1 MNNQKKLLTNT
12 KFSSPKKRCWIN
24 TKKKSNKIN
33 SQWFTLAIIH
43 GIYVSW
49 SRISKWRRRCVW
61 KAICTLAVLCW
72 NCQKL
77 KVSRLIRYK
86 KKLFQKL
93 DRNKKKKMKKIHNL
107 KNSSQ
112 SHWMCWC
119 RVSANWLPSLIHSNV
134 SLSSSTNN
142 KPHDH
147 DVCIKHI

>member
-93 DRNKKKKMKKIHNL
+93 DRNKKKKWRKFIILKIAL
-107 KNSSQ
+107 KVTECVGVGSLLTGCLLSFTRMWVFHHLQTTN
-112 SHWMCWC
+112 HTTTMC
-119 RVSANWLPSLIHSNV
+119 V
-134 SLSSSTNN
+134 
-142 KPHDH
+142 
-147 DVCIKHI
+147 